1 MICSS
6 SSSWLGRTV
15 DSSLDPLGSRS
26 LFFPLPFPQGP
37 HCPPLLLGKARGR
50 TKACVCLSPLPP
62 ARFRASFL
70 SPLVGSLL
78 GTRNMV
84 IVMML
89 V

>member
-6 SSSWLGRTV
+6 SRSLLGRTV
-15 DSSLDPLGSRS
+15 DSSLDPSGSRS
-26 LFFPLPFPQGP
+26 LFFALPFPQGP
-37 HCPPLLLGKARGR
+37 HCPPLCWGGKAAH
-50 TKACVCLSPLPP
+50 KACACLSPLPP

-84 IVMML
+84 IVMMP